1 MDEKGM
7 NCREMKREVLKT
19 LVLLSVPTMIEQ
31 ILSTLF
37 QYVDTAMV
45 GRLGERATAAVSVT
59 TTVTWLVNSMASAL
73 GVAVLAMISKAVGS
87 RDGSLI
93 RRITG
98 HVVLA
103 VVVCGLVMTVASVAF
118 SPWIPRWMGAEKDVQ
133 GEASRYFLIIS
144 LPLLFRAASTIFG
157 AAIRATQDTKTP
169 MFISMGCNFSNVLLN
184 GILIYGLRLGVT
196 GAALGSAVS
205 YTLSGILMFRA
216 FCRKDSLRFPWREFR
231 VDGRILREGF
241 SLSLPVLGTSLVS
254 CLGYV
259 FFAGMVSGMGT
270 SIFAAHS
277 IAVTAETVFYI
288 PGYGLRTATSALVGA
303 SLGEGN
309 RERFQCISQISVIL
323 TVAMMC
329 VSGAVLYFA
338 ALPLMQLFTNS
349 AKVAVLGASM
359 LRMVAFSEPFFGLMV
374 VVEGIFYGLGRTR
387 YAFFVESFSMWG
399 IRILATF
406 VCVELCHLDL
416 RAVWYCMIGDNICK
430 AILFTA
436 PALTR
441 RWRERL
447 FEGAMRPD
455 A

>member
-1 MDEKGM
+1 MKGKGI
-7 NCREMKREVLKT
+7 NIGEMQRGILKS
-19 LVLLSVPTMIEQ
+19 LLFLSVPTMIEH

-59 TTVTWLVNSMASAL
+59 TTVTWLVNSVASAM

-87 RDGSLI
+87 RDGRLI
-93 RRITG
+93 QRLAG
-98 HVVLA
+98 HVVL
-103 VVVCGLVMTVASVAF
+103 VVTVCGLVMTVVSVAL

-133 GEASRYFLIIS
+133 AEASRYFLIIS
-144 LPLLFRAASTIFG
+144 LPLLFRAASIIFG

-184 GILIYGLRLGVT
+184 GILIYGLRMGVI
-196 GAALGSAVS
+196 GAALGSAIS

-216 FCRKDSLRFPWREFR
+216 FCRKDSLRFPWREFK
-231 VDGRILREGF
+231 VDGRILREGI
-241 SLSLPVLGTSLVS
+241 SLSLPVLGTSLIS

-288 PGYGLRTATSALVGA
+288 PGYGLRTATSTLVGA

-309 RERFQCISQISVIL
+309 REKFECITQLSVIL
-323 TVAMMC
+323 TVGMTC

-338 ALPLMQLFTNS
+338 SLPLMQLFTNS
-349 AKVAVLGASM
+349 EKVAYLGASM
-359 LRMVAFSEPFFGLMV
+359 LQMVAFSEPFFGLMV
-374 VVEGIFYGLGRTR
+374 VVEGLFYGLGRTR

-406 VCVELCHLDL
+406 VCVEICHMDL
-416 RAVWYCMIGDNICK
+416 RAVWCCMIADNVCK
-430 AILFTA
+430 AFLFTC
-436 PALTR
+436 PVSTR
-441 RWRERL
+441 RGRRRI
-447 FEGAMRPD
+447 FEGVKLLL
-455 A
+455 